1 MQPKVQK
8 FSANAD
14 NLEHKNEQNRS
25 SPATIFEH
33 KNEQNRGTSAT
44 ILQTNTGKISTK
56 KII

>member
-25 SPATIFEH
+25 TGATIFEH
-33 KNEQNRGTSAT
+33 KNEQNTSTGAS
-44 ILQTNTGKISTK
+44 ISPTNTDKISTK